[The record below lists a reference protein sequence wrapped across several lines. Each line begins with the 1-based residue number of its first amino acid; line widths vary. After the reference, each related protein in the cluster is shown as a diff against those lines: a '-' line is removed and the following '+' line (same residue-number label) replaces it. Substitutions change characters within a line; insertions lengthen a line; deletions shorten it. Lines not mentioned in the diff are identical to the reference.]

1 MIFDPG
7 WPTCAVCGRPVE
19 RLARVED
26 RVRQKLTVVAE
37 CHGDV
42 ESVDIAEAD
51 LVTNAER
58 IKFARAFV
66 GAARALPAGAKVLPA

>member
-19 RLARVED
+19 RLSRTED
-26 RVRQKLTVVAE
+26 HVRRKLTVVAE

-42 ESVDIAEAD
+42 ESVDIAEAE
-51 LVTNAER
+51 LIANAER
-58 IKFARAFV
+58 IKFVRAFV
-66 GAARALPAGAKVLPA
+66 GAARALPAAAKVLLA